1 MAEIMVNF
9 QGLSSKK
16 DELQA
21 KLSQLTTKKSA
32 LQQTAGSLRSMWE
45 GDAQAAF
52 TNAVNTDVE
61 KITEFEN
68 AIRDYINR
76 LGEIIEAYNKAEQQ
90 NADIATKR
98 TY

>member
-21 KLSQLTTKKSA
+21 KLSQLSSKKSV

-45 GDAQAAF
+45 GDAQGS
-52 TNAVNTDVE
+52 
-61 KITEFEN
+61 
-68 AIRDYINR
+68 
-76 LGEIIEAYNKAEQQ
+76 LH
-90 NADIATKR
+90 KR
-98 TY
+98 CKHRR

>member
-1 MAEIMVNF
+1 M
-9 QGLSSKK
+9 
-16 DELQA
+16 
-21 KLSQLTTKKSA
+21 
-32 LQQTAGSLRSMWE
+32 E

-90 NADIATKR
+90 NADIAAKR

>member
-21 KLSQLTTKKSA
+21 KLSQLTSKKSA

-45 GDAQAAF
+45 GDA
-52 TNAVNTDVE
+52 VS
-61 KITEFEN
+61 
-68 AIRDYINR
+68 R
-76 LGEIIEAYNKAEQQ
+76 
-90 NADIATKR
+90 
-98 TY
+98 